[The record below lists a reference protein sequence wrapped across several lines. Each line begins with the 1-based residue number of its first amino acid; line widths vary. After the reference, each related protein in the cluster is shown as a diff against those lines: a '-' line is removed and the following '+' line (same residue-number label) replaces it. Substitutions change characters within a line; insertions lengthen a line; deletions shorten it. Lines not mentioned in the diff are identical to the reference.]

1 MLVVVHHARIDRFG
15 QNHRRLL
22 IGISANKRERPLC
35 DMKIVPS
42 MFLQLAIGVQC
53 LRIWGKSARRRRRP
67 LDQAYVGHAMM
78 TGLNGEGRPRPK
90 ASRDDDSRPNR
101 A

>member
-1 MLVVVHHARIDRFG
+1 MARSARHFAVGAAARRPRARSTAPSEAAHSTLVVVHHARIDRCG

-42 MFLQLAIGVQC
+42 MFLQLAIGVQR
-53 LRIWGKSARRRRRP
+53 LRIWGKPEPAATTTPQS
-67 LDQAYVGHAMM
+67 G
-78 TGLNGEGRPRPK
+78 
-90 ASRDDDSRPNR
+90 
-101 A
+101 